1 MRFIHMADVH
11 LGAVPDS
18 GCPWSAFR
26 ENEIWE
32 TFVRVIDQIREEK
45 IELLLIAGDLFHRQP
60 LPSQIERVSQLFASI
75 PDTEVVWM
83 AGSHDYLRKDSAY
96 RKAKW
101 TKNVHGFL
109 SERPEV
115 IELEKLHTK
124 VYGCSYEHPEVTE
137 PIYSSIRPDDRPG
150 IHILLAYGGDE
161 THIPMKKED
170 GAGFDYVALGYRHMP
185 GVLVENQMAY
195 AGSPEPIRLE
205 EAGTHG
211 IVYGEITEDEQEQY
225 HTQITLIPCA
235 CRSYIPLSLRIHSGT
250 TQTALEQKVQDA
262 IAQKGS
268 EDIYWLRI
276 QGYRNPELD
285 FELEALRAY
294 GNIVKITDETRPC
307 YDLNR
312 LKREK
317 LGTKTGAYI
326 HWFEKKQ
333 GKVEQKALDYGLQAL
348 LAKDEDERVVLSEKI
363 TAWQEKKQ
371 ELQRERESRS
381 AVVEQTIHRVMRERS
396 GLEQQLLVNGSEI
409 RRLELN
415 RNATEKHLEQE
426 RREEGKR
433 QAEESRQPQNEQS
446 SSPERSVA
454 ENPVQERK
462 TVERKEAKLS
472 DFSRISKISEIF
484 TWIGI
489 ALAVL
494 ILVDP
499 FFWNRIVCTV
509 LGLVILTGTLMGRKY
524 LANWLRTR
532 GSMAMQQTIVR
543 DEPEQTTDASE
554 EVSPKDWEE
563 RLKERKKE
571 LRQISH
577 QILRLQ
583 ERGAYLAVEV
593 EEKKIQT
600 ENLQEEIRELSC
612 PTQEEE
618 SCDMEISGLK
628 LALTVLT
635 EEESIRHVGK
645 QSEQKEKE
653 RECLE

>member
-83 AGSHDYLRKDSAY
+83 AGSHDYLREDSAY
-96 RKAKW
+96 RTAKW

-109 SERPEV
+109 SGKPEV

-124 VYGCSYEHPEVTE
+124 VYGCSYEQPEITE
-137 PIYSSIRPDDRPG
+137 PVYSTIRPDDQPG

-170 GAGFDYVALGYRHMP
+170 GAGFTYVAMGYRHMP

-195 AGSPEPIRLE
+195 AGSPEPIHLE
-205 EAGTHG
+205 DAGTHG
-211 IVYGEITEDEQEQY
+211 VVYGEITEDTQGAY
-225 HTQITLIPCA
+225 HTQITLVPSA

-250 TQTALEQKVQDA
+250 TQAGLEQKVQDA
-262 IAQKGS
+262 IQQKGS
-268 EDIYWLRI
+268 GEIYWLRI
-276 QGYRNPELD
+276 QGYRNPELE
-285 FELEALRAY
+285 FQLEPLKAY
-294 GNIVKITDETRPC
+294 GNVVRITDETRPC
-307 YDLNR
+307 YDLTR

-317 LGTKTGAYI
+317 LGTPVGAYI

-348 LAKDEDERVVLSEKI
+348 LTETTDPDQVIAERIDGWEERKKALEK
-363 TAWQEKKQ
+363 
-371 ELQRERESRS
+371 QRQDRS
-381 AVVEQTIHRVMRERS
+381 A
-396 GLEQQLLVNGSEI
+396 GLEQTVQRLVRERAGLDQQMLVNRSEI

-415 RNATEKHLEQE
+415 RNAQEKHLEQE

-433 QAEESRQPQNEQS
+433 QAEESRQPQNG
-446 SSPERSVA
+446 
-454 ENPVQERK
+454 QERK
-462 TVERKEAKLS
+462 AEAAVTEKRVQDVAVSNERRSNLP
-472 DFSRISKISEIF
+472 DFSKISKISEII
-484 TWIGI
+484 TWVGVC
-489 ALAVL
+489 LAILVL
-494 ILVDP
+494 IDP
-499 FFWNRIVCTV
+499 FSWNRVVCTIV
-509 LGLVILTGTLMGRKY
+509 GLVILVGALAGRKY
-524 LANWLRTR
+524 LAEWIRTR
-532 GSMAMQQTIVR
+532 GNTVTQAAVSQKAEM
-543 DEPEQTTDASE
+543 EQTKSAGE
-554 EVSPKDWEE
+554 ESPKDWEE

-571 LRQISH
+571 LRKTSH

-583 ERGAYLAVEV
+583 ERGAHLAVEL
-593 EEKKIQT
+593 EEKKIQV
-600 ENLQEEIRELSC
+600 ENLQEEIREMSY
-612 PTQEEE
+612 PTPEEE
-618 SCDMEISGLK
+618 DCDMELSGLK
-628 LALTVLT
+628 LAFTVLT
-635 EEESIRHVGK
+635 EEETVRHAGR
-645 QSEQKEKE
+645 EKA
-653 RECLE
+653 

>member
-83 AGSHDYLRKDSAY
+83 AGSHDYLREDSAY

-109 SERPEV
+109 SGKPEV

-124 VYGCSYEHPEVTE
+124 VYGCSYEQPQITE
-137 PIYSSIRPDDRPG
+137 PVYSTIRPDDQPG

-170 GAGFDYVALGYRHMP
+170 GAGFTYVALGYRHLP

-205 EAGTHG
+205 DAGTHG
-211 IVYGEITEDEQEQY
+211 VVYGEITEDAQGAY
-225 HTQITLIPCA
+225 HTQITLVPSA

-250 TQTALEQKVQDA
+250 TQTGLEQKVQDA
-262 IAQKGS
+262 IQQKGS
-268 EDIYWLRI
+268 GEIYWLRI
-276 QGYRNPELD
+276 QGYRNPELE
-285 FELEALRAY
+285 FQLEPLKAY
-294 GNIVKITDETRPC
+294 GNVVRITDETRPC
-307 YDLNR
+307 YDLTR

-317 LGTKTGAYI
+317 LGTPVGAYI

-348 LAKDEDERVVLSEKI
+348 LTETMDPDQVIEERMNDWEERKKTLEKQRQDRSTELEQTVQRVV
-363 TAWQEKKQ
+363 
-371 ELQRERESRS
+371 RER
-381 AVVEQTIHRVMRERS
+381 A
-396 GLEQQLLVNGSEI
+396 GLEQQMLVNRSEI

-415 RNATEKHLEQE
+415 RNAQEKHLEQE

-433 QAEESRQPQNEQS
+433 QAEESRRPQSGQEQENEPTVVEKRVQNVAAS
-446 SSPERSVA
+446 S
-454 ENPVQERK
+454 ERK
-462 TVERKEAKLS
+462 SNLT
-472 DFSRISKISEIF
+472 DFSKISKISENYYLGRRLSGDPGTDRSIF
-484 TWIGI
+484 LEPG
-489 ALAVL
+489 
-494 ILVDP
+494 
-499 FFWNRIVCTV
+499 
-509 LGLVILTGTLMGRKY
+509 GLHDC
-524 LANWLRTR
+524 RTR
-532 GSMAMQQTIVR
+532 DPGGSAGWKKISGRLASDKKKYGNAGSSPQRSGNVR
-543 DEPEQTTDASE
+543 ERICRGRASE
-554 EVSPKDWEE
+554 
-563 RLKERKKE
+563 RLGR
-571 LRQISH
+571 
-577 QILRLQ
+577 
-583 ERGAYLAVEV
+583 AVE
-593 EEKKIQT
+593 
-600 ENLQEEIRELSC
+600 R
-612 PTQEEE
+612 
-618 SCDMEISGLK
+618 
-628 LALTVLT
+628 
-635 EEESIRHVGK
+635 
-645 QSEQKEKE
+645 EKE
-653 RECLE
+653 RTAGDQSSDPAAAGAWSTSGGGTRGKEDPDRKSSGGNPGDGFSDTGGRRL